1 MMEPSRVR
9 FEYRSDVAQLTFC
22 SPQRRNALDPQ
33 WLREFLAG
41 VEACAAAGPRAV
53 LIDAE
58 GPVFTAGGDL
68 RHLAERLAEL
78 ESTLEEMVRPFH
90 AALAILAELDAPL
103 VVAVQGP
110 VVGGSTGLLWVADFV
125 LAAPRARII
134 PGFPSIATSGDGGG
148 SWWLP
153 RLVGPR
159 RALQLLM
166 EGRELDAAEAL
177 DWGLVSEVVPAEA
190 LGERARDFAE
200 QLATGPTV
208 AYAQVKRLVRESRDG
223 GFAEHLARETDAVLA
238 CARSEDNREGIS
250 SVLDRRPPK
259 FAGR

>member
-1 MMEPSRVR
+1 
-9 FEYRSDVAQLTFC
+9 
-22 SPQRRNALDPQ
+22 LDPQ